1 MSMIIYLTGLI
12 ALFTGIF
19 LIRKSNEEQNAVIYL
34 VFTAVFFMIVQS
46 VEAGIINLIPF
57 ISINAVTFGCLHI
70 LEGAVLWYFI
80 FIKKNR
86 QKYFFKMIDVAAM
99 MIFAIAVIFVA
110 ARQFGVR
117 LDDFNFELSDSARHY
132 MFARDV
138 ADNGHL
144 TSIYFSALNSG
155 LIMNALHGVIHSFS
169 FYRIFILFEAGIL
182 FLNGAMFWVLIRKHL
197 EDKFSVIAGIILTV
211 AYMLGYPWN
220 SMVFGTAYL
229 STGILCVT
237 MIVFLLDVY
246 LGNVFSSNK
255 RAMILLFISCYALL
269 RSYPM
274 FFPPVFGVIVLL
286 MIFRYIKAKSMPV
299 KKVLLI
305 GGILFTACLLI
316 GITFLYFWL
325 ARGVLDKRLEALSW
339 WGYTYGTLY
348 ADFLFAV
355 PFCVFWFIKSL
366 KSKMVNMESIVLL
379 VFLAYVFVFL
389 LGNYFGKISAYY
401 YYKNYYI
408 LWIAVF
414 MVILRAIIALKGEKA
429 FMFSYS
435 IAWGLLFL
443 VYISSAEKKL
453 PQNYNLD
460 LAAPSGG
467 QAASDYF
474 GLYNFNIVYGHNDTI
489 SKSVK
494 DLYMK
499 AAKLSEETGEFIP
512 YIGEYAESEWTYFAL
527 AAATHRN
534 VLDGKN
540 YEEAVEELQ
549 KYPYILSVECE
560 EPMSN
565 VSKFLSTLPIEYE
578 NESGKIYKVDTSQA
592 TEEDLKSDIDV
603 DIILRYGL
611 PKLERMGWVEQD
623 EYVNSLQVIRKIE
636 NLGAD
641 KEEFLY
647 PELGMEEIEDSVR
660 HLNNGHYNN
669 KASITFTGVTSEDL
683 QQAINDNPGTVID
696 IRSKQIVLND
706 TIVLRDNISING
718 NGVKLEGYGLEYG
731 FTGENISDVYL
742 NGINIEGKI
751 NYGIYLTDCNNVSIS
766 DCRINRMLQ
775 KAICIIGDTTGLNIS
790 NNEMQYN
797 NAGSLYLDGNVS
809 AGLIESN
816 KITDNGGISKWM
828 SAIVLTDAVPSNRYD
843 IEEGLGKEDDV
854 WQRED
859 IEAQINCPHDIII
872 RNNYISNNNSLG
884 IYSSGAYKCYV
895 IDNTIGQNGYGGM
908 SLDYGTI
915 GFYLE
920 GNFFDGIG
928 DVYSSGIEMD
938 NTAYNILK
946 NNIITNNYVGIKM
959 TRASVRNLIM
969 ENVVCG
975 GENNVYHRY
984 AIEVGAKTEEDSNEN
999 IDLTPSNENIICR
1012 NNISGNHYSG
1022 VFIDEGCYVNDV
1034 FDNIIM
1040 GSQTFAIEAISDMF
1054 NSIVNNTSNSRE
1066 RNEYSGY

>member
-12 ALFTGIF
+12 ALFMGIF

-34 VFTAVFFMIVQS
+34 VFTAVLFMIIQS
-46 VEAGIINLIPF
+46 VEAGIIKLIPL

-80 FIKKNR
+80 FFKKNR
-86 QKYFFKMIDVAAM
+86 QKYFFKMIDIVALVILAAFVV
-99 MIFAIAVIFVA
+99 IVAI
-110 ARQFGVR
+110 RQFGVG
-117 LDDFNFELSDSARHY
+117 LDDFNFKAESDGARHY
-132 MFARDV
+132 IYSRNV
-138 ADNGHL
+138 AINGQL
-144 TSIYFSALNSG
+144 VSLFFSSLNSG
-155 LIMNALHGVIHSFS
+155 LIMNALHGFINEFS
-169 FYRIFILFEAGIL
+169 FYRIFILFEVGIL
-182 FLNGAMFWVLIRKHL
+182 FLNGAMFWVLIRRYL
-197 EDKFSVIAGIILTV
+197 QDKLSFIVGIVLTI

-237 MIVFLLDVY
+237 MIMFLLDVFFINSFY
-246 LGNVFSSNK
+246 SNK
-255 RAMILLFISCYALL
+255 SVVAFLIISCYALL
-269 RSYPM
+269 HSYSL
-274 FFPPVFGVIVLL
+274 FVPPILGGIILL
-286 MIFRYIKAKSMPV
+286 TILKYIKLNHISAQ
-299 KKVLLI
+299 KVFAI
-305 GGILFTACLLI
+305 GGIVLIICLLI
-316 GITFLYFWL
+316 GIIFLYVWL
-325 ARGVLDKRLEALSW
+325 VKGRLDKELDALSW
-339 WGYTYGTLY
+339 WGRIYGALY
-348 ADFLFAV
+348 ADFLFAI
-355 PFCVFWFIKSL
+355 PFCVLWGIRSIKSKNINTECVVL
-366 KSKMVNMESIVLL
+366 TVLL
-379 VFLAYVFVFL
+379 IYIFVFFI
-389 LGNYFGKISAYY
+389 GNYFGKISAYY

-408 LWIAVF
+408 LWTIGF
-414 MVILRAIIALKGEKA
+414 MIVVKTIITLKSERP
-429 FMFSYS
+429 FMLCYLFTW
-435 IAWGLLFL
+435 ILLFG
-443 VYISSAEKKL
+443 VYISSVEKKL
-453 PQNYNLD
+453 SQEYNLD
-460 LAAPSGG
+460 LIYPSEG
-467 QAASDYF
+467 QVASNYF
-474 GLYNFNIVYGHNDTI
+474 GLYNFNIVYGHEDTI
-489 SKSVK
+489 SKETK
-494 DLYMK
+494 DLYME
-499 AAKLSEETGEFIP
+499 AAKLSIKTGDFIP
-512 YIGEYAESEWTYFAL
+512 YIGEYRDCEWTYFAL
-527 AAATHRN
+527 AGTEHRN

-540 YEEAVEELQ
+540 YEAAVEELQ
-549 KYPYILSVECE
+549 KYSYVLSVECE
-560 EPMSN
+560 ESTVN
-565 VSKFLSTLPIEYE
+565 VSKYLKTLPIVYE
-578 NESGKIYKVDTSQA
+578 NESGKIYKVDSGKVTQN
-592 TEEDLKSDIDV
+592 DVKSDINV
-603 DIILRYGL
+603 DIISRYGL

-623 EYVNSLQVIRKIE
+623 AYVNSLQVIKKIYDMGL
-636 NLGAD
+636 N

-647 PELGMEEIEDSVR
+647 PESEALKIEDAIFS
-660 HLNNGHYNN
+660 LNERYYNN
-669 KASITFTGVTSEDL
+669 RANVIFTGTTSEEL
-683 QQAINDNPGTVID
+683 QQIINDNPGITIN
-696 IRSKQIVLND
+696 IRSKQIELND
-706 TIVLRDNISING
+706 TIVLQDNTTILG

-872 RNNYISNNNSLG
+872 RNNHISNNNSLG

-895 IDNTIGQNGYGGM
+895 IDNTIGQNDNGGM

-915 GFYLE
+915 GFCLE
-920 GNFFDGIG
+920 GNFFDGNG

-999 IDLTPSNENIICR
+999 IDLTPSYENIICR

-1054 NSIVNNTSNSRE
+1054 NSIVNNTSNSGVLNTYE
-1066 RNEYSGY
+1066 N